1 MTGIERIAAS
11 FAQSKAFVAYLTAG
25 DGGMQRTLD
34 AALALVD
41 AGVTILE
48 IGMPFSDPL
57 ADGPVIQRAAA
68 RSLAAGTTLSA
79 ILDLVAEIR
88 SRSDIPLILFTYMN
102 PIFRFMHADFFQKA
116 QQAGVDGI
124 LLVDCPLEEMGP
136 ILRPCE
142 QYAIAP
148 IFVTSPTTS
157 VARIQQLDQ
166 QGKGFLYYAC
176 RKGTTGIR
184 AHLPEDFA
192 QKMQILQA
200 HATLP
205 VIAGFGIASREAAS
219 QVLQYADGVVVGS
232 LFVQALEDG
241 MTPGDLQR
249 LARQINPLERGTV

>member
-1 MTGIERIAAS
+1 MTGIQRISAI

-34 AALALVD
+34 AALALID

-48 IGMPFSDPL
+48 IGVPFSDPL

-68 RSLAAGTTLSA
+68 RSLAAGTALSA

-88 SRSDIPLILFTYMN
+88 SRSDIPLILFTYLN
-102 PIFRFMHADFFQKA
+102 PIFRAVQSNFFQQA
-116 QQAGVDGI
+116 QQAGVDGL
-124 LLVDCPLEEMGP
+124 LLVDCPLEEMGS
-136 ILRPCE
+136 LLQPCT
-142 QYAIAP
+142 QYEIAP

-157 VARIQQLDQ
+157 VTRIQALDQ

-176 RKGTTGIR
+176 RKGTTGMR
-184 AHLPEDFA
+184 AHFPEDFSE
-192 QKMQILQA
+192 KMQILQA
-200 HATLP
+200 HAQLP
-205 VIAGFGIASREAAS
+205 IVAGFGIASRESAT

-241 MTPGDLQR
+241 LTPGGLQR
-249 LARQINPLERGTV
+249 LARQINPLERGIV

>member
-1 MTGIERIAAS
+1 MTGIQRIAAS

-34 AALALVD
+34 AALALID

-48 IGMPFSDPL
+48 IGVPFSDPL

-68 RSLAAGTTLSA
+68 RALAAGTTLPG
-79 ILDLVAEIR
+79 ILELVAKIR
-88 SRSDIPLILFTYMN
+88 SRSTIPLILFTYMN
-102 PIFRFMHADFFQKA
+102 PIFRALQSNFFQQA
-116 QQAGVDGI
+116 HQAGVDGL

-136 ILRPCE
+136 ILQPCAQHE
-142 QYAIAP
+142 IAP

-157 VARIQQLDQ
+157 PARIQTLDQ

-176 RKGTTGIR
+176 RKGTTGMR
-184 AHLPEDFA
+184 TRLPEDFSE
-192 QKMQILQA
+192 KMQLIKA
-200 HATLP
+200 HAQLP
-205 VIAGFGIASREAAS
+205 VVVGFGIASRESAS

-241 MTPGDLQR
+241 ITPGDLQR
-249 LARQINPLERGTV
+249 LARQINPLERGVI

>member
-1 MTGIERIAAS
+1 
-11 FAQSKAFVAYLTAG
+11 
-25 DGGMQRTLD
+25 
-34 AALALVD
+34 
-41 AGVTILE
+41 
-48 IGMPFSDPL
+48 
-57 ADGPVIQRAAA
+57 
-68 RSLAAGTTLSA
+68 
-79 ILDLVAEIR
+79 
-88 SRSDIPLILFTYMN
+88 
-102 PIFRFMHADFFQKA
+102 MHADFFQKA

-219 QVLQYADGVVVGS
+219 QVLQYADGVVVGT

-249 LARQINPLERGTV
+249 LARQINPLEKGLV